1 MPHLRNPQRW
11 STLKLTSAMSALTTR
26 ILIVDDEAPIRA
38 LLGEH
43 LQQVGHQVKLAS
55 NGASALE
62 MLSGCDFDLV
72 LTDVR
77 MPGMNGLELLAE
89 IIRTCPGVGVLML
102 TACEDLTLAVN
113 AMRIGALDYI
123 LKPFRLSEITSSVQ
137 EALQRRRNRIEQNQ
151 RVQLL
156 EETVNERTVELR
168 RMLDRLHDASE
179 ITLEALVSALD
190 AREHETQAHSK
201 RVSEYTLYLAR
212 EMSVDA
218 PQLDVIRRG
227 AMLHD
232 IGKIGISDT
241 ILLKPGKLTEEEWVD
256 MQKHPQIG
264 YWILDGIEALK
275 PASNIVLAH
284 HEKYDGAGYPR
295 KLQGDEIPLG
305 ARIFSVADC
314 LDVMT
319 SDRPYRNALTY
330 EEARTEIAQFS
341 GTQFD
346 PDVVKY
352 FLQVPLNVWT
362 EIRTSTGRLQTRS
375 ALDLNNL
382 AACLPNG

>member
-1 MPHLRNPQRW
+1 
-11 STLKLTSAMSALTTR
+11 MSALTSR

-43 LQQVGHQVKLAS
+43 LQQVGHQVKLAGS
-55 NGASALE
+55 GPLALE
-62 MLSGCDFDLV
+62 LLAAGEFDLV

-89 IIRTCPGVGVLML
+89 IIRTRPGVGVLML

-123 LKPFRLSEITSSVQ
+123 LKPFRLTEITSSVQ
-137 EALQRRRNRIEQNQ
+137 AALERRRNLMEQTE
-151 RVQLL
+151 RMQLL

-168 RMLDRLHDASE
+168 RLLDRLRDASE
-179 ITLEALVSALD
+179 ITLEALVAALD

-201 RVSEYTLYLAR
+201 RVSEYTLFLAR

-218 PQLDVIRRG
+218 AQLDVIRRG

-232 IGKIGISDT
+232 IGKIGVSDT
-241 ILLKPGKLTEEEWVD
+241 ILLKPGKLTDEEWVD

-264 YWILDGIEALK
+264 FWILDGIEALK
-275 PASNIVLAH
+275 PASDVVLSH
-284 HEKYDGAGYPR
+284 HEKFDGNGYPR
-295 KLQGDEIPLG
+295 KLRASDIPLG
-305 ARIFSVADC
+305 GRIFSVTDC

-319 SDRPYRNALTY
+319 SDRPYRKALNY
-330 EEARTEIAQFS
+330 EDARTEIAQFS

-352 FLQVPLNVWT
+352 FLQVPLRIWT
-362 EIRTSTGRLQTRS
+362 EIRTSTGRSPARS
-375 ALDLNNL
+375 T
-382 AACLPNG
+382 PSGG

>member
-1 MPHLRNPQRW
+1 M
-11 STLKLTSAMSALTTR
+11 SDLTSR

-43 LQQVGHQVKLAS
+43 LQLVGYEVALAA
-55 NGASALE
+55 NGGAALE
-62 MLSGCDFDLV
+62 LLADGEFDLV

-89 IIRTCPGVGVLML
+89 IVRTHPGVGVLML

-123 LKPFRLSEITSSVQ
+123 LKPFRLNEITKSVV
-137 EALQRRRNRIEQNQ
+137 EALQRRRDQLEQTQ
-151 RVQLL
+151 RMQLL

-179 ITLEALVSALD
+179 ITLEALVAALD

-201 RVSEYTLYLAR
+201 RVSEYTLFLAR
-212 EMSVDA
+212 EMGVDTS
-218 PQLDVIRRG
+218 QLDIIRRG

-241 ILLKPGKLTEEEWVD
+241 ILLKPGKLTDEEWVD

-275 PASNIVLAH
+275 PASDVVMSH
-284 HEKYDGAGYPR
+284 HERYDGDGYPQ
-295 KLQGDEIPLG
+295 KLRGNDIPLG
-305 ARIFSVADC
+305 ARICSVTDC

-319 SDRPYRNALTY
+319 SDRPYRKALTY
-330 EEARTEIAQFS
+330 EEARAEITQFS
-341 GTQFD
+341 GSQFD
-346 PDVVKY
+346 PQVVKY
-352 FLQVPLNVWT
+352 FLQVPLHVWT
-362 EIRTSTGRLQTRS
+362 EIRMTTGRTHARATR
-375 ALDLNNL
+375 DLSNL
-382 AACLPNG
+382 AGYSPAIMPNAG

>member
-1 MPHLRNPQRW
+1 
-11 STLKLTSAMSALTTR
+11 MSALTSK

-43 LQQVGHQVKLAS
+43 LQNVGHQVKLAS
-55 NGASALE
+55 SGVLALE
-62 MLSGCDFDLV
+62 LLASGEFDLV

-89 IIRTCPGVGVLML
+89 IIRTRPGVGVLML

-123 LKPFRLSEITSSVQ
+123 LKPFRLAEITASVQ
-137 EALQRRRNRIEQNQ
+137 EALQRRRNQIEQTQ
-151 RVQLL
+151 RMQLL
-156 EETVNERTVELR
+156 QETVNERTDELR
-168 RMLDRLHDASE
+168 KMLDRLHDASE
-179 ITLEALVSALD
+179 ITLEALVAALD
-190 AREHETQAHSK
+190 AREHETKAHSK

-212 EMSVDA
+212 EMGVDA
-218 PQLDVIRRG
+218 AQLDVIRRG

-241 ILLKPGKLTEEEWVD
+241 ILLKPGKLTDEEWVD

-275 PASNIVLAH
+275 PASDVVLSH
-284 HEKYDGAGYPR
+284 HEKHDGTGYPR
-295 KLQGDEIPLG
+295 KLKANAIPLG
-305 ARIFSVADC
+305 ARIFSVTDC

-319 SDRPYRNALTY
+319 SDRPYRSALTY
-330 EEARTEIAQFS
+330 EEARAEIVQFS

-352 FLQVPLNVWT
+352 FLQVPLRVWT
-362 EIRTSTGRLQTRS
+362 DIRMSTARS
-375 ALDLNNL
+375 QRRSGLDLNNL
-382 AACLPNG
+382 ALSLPTL

>member
-1 MPHLRNPQRW
+1 
-11 STLKLTSAMSALTTR
+11 MSALTSK

-43 LQQVGHQVKLAS
+43 LQNVGHQVELAGSGGLALELLAS
-55 NGASALE
+55 AE
-62 MLSGCDFDLV
+62 FDLV

-89 IIRTCPGVGVLML
+89 IIRTRPGVGVLML

-123 LKPFRLSEITSSVQ
+123 LKPFRLAEITASVQ
-137 EALQRRRNRIEQNQ
+137 EALQRRRNQMEQTQ
-151 RVQLL
+151 RMQLL
-156 EETVNERTVELR
+156 QETVNERTDELR
-168 RMLDRLHDASE
+168 KMLDRLHDASE
-179 ITLEALVSALD
+179 ITLEALVAALD
-190 AREHETQAHSK
+190 AREHETKAHSK

-218 PQLDVIRRG
+218 AQLDVIRRG

-241 ILLKPGKLTEEEWVD
+241 ILLKPGKLTDEEWVH

-275 PASNIVLAH
+275 PASDVVLSH
-284 HEKYDGAGYPR
+284 HEKYDGTGYPR
-295 KLQGDEIPLG
+295 KLQANAIPLG
-305 ARIFSVADC
+305 ARIFSVTDC

-319 SDRPYRNALTY
+319 SDRPYRSALTY
-330 EEARTEIAQFS
+330 EEARAEIVQFS

-352 FLQVPLNVWT
+352 FLQVPLRVWT
-362 EIRTSTGRLQTRS
+362 EIRMSTARSQTRS
-375 ALDLNNL
+375 GLDLNNL
-382 AACLPNG
+382 ALSLPTL

>member
-1 MPHLRNPQRW
+1 
-11 STLKLTSAMSALTTR
+11 MSALNSR

-43 LQQVGHQVKLAS
+43 LQLVGYDVAQAANGVAALKLLA
-55 NGASALE
+55 GGE
-62 MLSGCDFDLV
+62 FDLV

-77 MPGMNGLELLAE
+77 MPGMSGLELLAE
-89 IIRTCPGVGVLML
+89 IVRTRPGVGVLML
-102 TACEDLTLAVN
+102 TACDDLTLAVN

-123 LKPFRLSEITSSVQ
+123 LKPFRLAEVTLNVQ
-137 EALQRRRNRIEQNQ
+137 EALQRRRNRLEQTQ
-151 RVQLL
+151 RMELL
-156 EETVNERTVELR
+156 EHTVNERTVELR
-168 RMLDRLHDASE
+168 RMLDQLHDASE
-179 ITLEALVSALD
+179 ITLEALVAALD

-218 PQLDVIRRG
+218 AQLDVIRRG

-241 ILLKPGKLTEEEWVD
+241 ILLKPGKLTEDEWVD

-264 YWILDGIEALK
+264 FWILDGIEPLK
-275 PASNIVLAH
+275 PASDVVLSH
-284 HEKYDGAGYPR
+284 HERHDGGGYPR
-295 KLQGDEIPLG
+295 KLRGDEIPLG
-305 ARIFSVADC
+305 ARIFSVTDC

-319 SDRPYRNALTY
+319 SDRPYRKALTY
-330 EEARTEIAQFS
+330 EEARTEITQYS

-346 PDVVKY
+346 PEVVKY
-352 FLQVPLNVWT
+352 FLQVPLSVWT
-362 EIRTSTGRLQTRS
+362 EIRTTTGRAKTRS
-375 ALDLNNL
+375 ILDLDNL
-382 AACLPNG
+382 VGCTPSTPAAPPNGG

>member
-1 MPHLRNPQRW
+1 
-11 STLKLTSAMSALTTR
+11 MSALTSR

-43 LQQVGHQVKLAS
+43 LQLVGYQVSLAANGVAALKLLAGS
-55 NGASALE
+55 E
-62 MLSGCDFDLV
+62 FDLV

-89 IIRTCPGVGVLML
+89 IVRTRPEVGVLML

-113 AMRIGALDYI
+113 AMRIGALDHI
-123 LKPFRLSEITSSVQ
+123 LKPFRLSEITVSVQ
-137 EALQRRRNRIEQNQ
+137 EALERRRNQLEQTQ
-151 RVQLL
+151 RMQLL

-179 ITLEALVSALD
+179 ITLEALVAALD
-190 AREHETQAHSK
+190 AREHETKAHSK

-218 PQLDVIRRG
+218 TQLDIIRRG

-241 ILLKPGKLTEEEWVD
+241 ILLKPGKLTEAEWVD

-275 PASNIVLAH
+275 PASDVVLAH
-284 HEKYDGAGYPR
+284 HEKYDGTGYPR
-295 KLQGDEIPLG
+295 KLHADQIPLG
-305 ARIFSVADC
+305 ARIFSVTDC

-352 FLQVPLNVWT
+352 FLQVPLSVWT
-362 EIRTSTGRLQTRS
+362 EIRTTTGRLKTRS
-375 ALDLNNL
+375 VLDLNNL
-382 AACLPNG
+382 AAYLPALETLKK

>member
-1 MPHLRNPQRW
+1 M
-11 STLKLTSAMSALTTR
+11 TALSSR

-38 LLGEH
+38 LLCEH
-43 LQQVGHQVKLAS
+43 LQQVGYEVMLAP
-55 NGASALE
+55 N
-62 MLSGCDFDLV
+62 GCDAMELINGSEFDLV

-89 IIRTCPGVGVLML
+89 IMRTRPAVGVLML

-123 LKPFRLSEITSSVQ
+123 LKPFRLSEITVSVQ
-137 EALQRRRNRIEQNQ
+137 EALERRRNQLEQTQ
-151 RVQLL
+151 RMQLL

-179 ITLEALVSALD
+179 ITLEALVAALD
-190 AREHETQAHSK
+190 AREHETKAHSK

-218 PQLDVIRRG
+218 SHLDVIRRG

-232 IGKIGISDT
+232 IGKIGISDA
-241 ILLKPGKLTEEEWVD
+241 ILLKPGKLTDEEWID

-275 PASNIVLAH
+275 PASDVVLSH
-284 HEKYDGAGYPR
+284 HERYDGTGYPAR
-295 KLQGDEIPLG
+295 LHGSEIPLG
-305 ARIFSVADC
+305 ARIFSVADT

-319 SDRPYRNALTY
+319 SDRPYRKALSY
-330 EEARTEIAQFS
+330 EEARTEISRFS

-346 PDVVKY
+346 PEVVKY
-352 FLQVPLNVWT
+352 FLQVPL
-362 EIRTSTGRLQTRS
+362 EIWNSIRNSAARTLTRS
-375 ALDLNNL
+375 PLDLNNL
-382 AACLPNG
+382 MAYTPQISTRG

>member
-1 MPHLRNPQRW
+1 MN
-11 STLKLTSAMSALTTR
+11 SR

-43 LQQVGHQVKLAS
+43 LRQEGYEVALAH
-55 NGASALE
+55 NGAAALE
-62 MLSGCDFDLV
+62 VLTKAEFELV

-77 MPGMNGLELLAE
+77 MPGMSGLELLAE
-89 IIRTCPGVGVLML
+89 IVRTQPAVGVLML

-123 LKPFRLSEITSSVQ
+123 LKPFRLAEITLSVR
-137 EALQRRRNRIEQNQ
+137 EALKRRQN
-151 RVQLL
+151 LL
-156 EETVNERTVELR
+156 EQTQRMHLLEDTVNERTAELR
-168 RMLDRLHDASE
+168 RLLDRLHDASE
-179 ITLEALVSALD
+179 ITLEALVAALD

-218 PQLDVIRRG
+218 FELDVIRRG

-232 IGKIGISDT
+232 IGKIGIPDS
-241 ILLKPGKLTEEEWVD
+241 ILLKPGKLTDEEWVG

-275 PASNIVLAH
+275 PASDIVLSH
-284 HEKYDGAGYPR
+284 HERHDGTGYPR
-295 KLQGDEIPLG
+295 KLSADRIPLG

-319 SDRPYRNALTY
+319 SDRPYRKALSY
-330 EEARTEIAQFS
+330 EDARSEISRFS

-346 PDVVKY
+346 AEVVKY
-352 FLQVPLNVWT
+352 FLRVRPDVWT
-362 EIRTSTGRLQTRS
+362 DIRATTGRSPTRS
-375 ALDLNNL
+375 PLDLNNL
-382 AACLPNG
+382 AALLQGASQVRS

>member
-1 MPHLRNPQRW
+1 MN
-11 STLKLTSAMSALTTR
+11 ALSSR

-43 LQQVGHQVKLAS
+43 LQQVGHEVTLAAT
-55 NGASALE
+55 GYRALE
-62 MLSGCDFDLV
+62 ILDSGEFDLV

-77 MPGMNGLELLAE
+77 MPGMTGLELLAE
-89 IIRTCPGVGVLML
+89 VIRAHPSVGVLML

-123 LKPFRLSEITSSVQ
+123 LKPFRLSEITASVQ
-137 EALQRRRNRIEQNQ
+137 EALDRRRNQLEQTQ
-151 RVQLL
+151 RMQLL
-156 EETVNERTVELR
+156 EETVNERTVQLR
-168 RMLDRLHDASE
+168 KMLDRLHDASE

-190 AREHETQAHSK
+190 AREHETKAHSK

-218 PQLDVIRRG
+218 AHLDVIRRG

-232 IGKIGISDT
+232 IGKIGISDS
-241 ILLKPGKLTEEEWVD
+241 ILLKPGKLTDEEWID

-275 PASNIVLAH
+275 PASDVVLSH
-284 HEKYDGAGYPR
+284 HEKHDGTGYPR
-295 KLQGDEIPLG
+295 GLRKDDIPLG
-305 ARIFSVADC
+305 ARIFSVADT

-319 SDRPYRNALTY
+319 SDRPYRKALSY
-330 EEARTEIAQFS
+330 DIARTEIEQFS
-341 GTQFD
+341 GSQFD
-346 PDVVKY
+346 PDVVRY
-352 FLQVPLNVWT
+352 FLQVPPDVWIG
-362 EIRTSTGRLQTRS
+362 IRSSTGRNLTRS
-375 ALDLNNL
+375 PLDLNNL
-382 AACLPNG
+382 AACLPPHG